1 MENGRQAS
9 AESVKLQGS
18 NEIMGKK
25 LTHWT
30 KAQKQE
36 AAIHYAIYGSLAK
49 IERDLGIP
57 KSTACIWKKKN
68 DAVWVE
74 TVEQVQTE
82 KGEEHR
88 AMYVKIVDKAQKQV
102 IKALPKANAAQA
114 NLIAC
119 QATDKV
125 RLHDNLPTAISSN
138 MDNRA
143 LAEICK
149 ELSRASRR
157 LDDRVVSVQHLKG
170 NQVQEKSEEIT
181 NGG

>member
-1 MENGRQAS
+1 MSRQ
-9 AESVKLQGS
+9 V
-18 NEIMGKK
+18 
-25 LTHWT
+25 THWT

-57 KSTACIWKKKN
+57 KSTACIWKKKG
-68 DAVWVE
+68 DVVWVE
-74 TVEQVQTE
+74 TVKQVQTE

-88 AMYVKIVDKAQKQV
+88 AMYVKIVNKAQKQV

-125 RLHDNLPTAISSN
+125 RLHDGMPTAITGKAESKEALLKKFA
-138 MDNRA
+138 DIAKEYNR
-143 LAEICK
+143 K
-149 ELSRASRR
+149 
-157 LDDRVVSVQHLKG
+157 VVSVQD
-170 NQVQEKSEEIT
+170 ESEERE
-181 NGG
+181 

>member
-57 KSTACIWKKKN
+57 EATVGTWKRKG

-74 TVEQVQTE
+74 TVAEVQGE

-119 QATDKV
+119 QATDKI
-125 RLHDNLPTAISSN
+125 RLHDGMPTAITGKSTD
-138 MDNRA
+138 MAA
-143 LAEICK
+143 LAQEFRK
-149 ELSRASRR
+149 LSEQW
-157 LDDRVVSVQHLKG
+157 DEKQVNVVSVQKDSS
-170 NQVQEKSEEIT
+170 VEESSHE
-181 NGG
+181 